1 MTAARAA
8 GLPPVHPVDAGGT
21 AAPAMAVLPPLAADG
36 AASLAPH
43 PAADLVAWAG
53 LLAALGEPAWLVCAS
68 RGTVLAANAEA
79 GRLLGQPASTLP
91 GQPAELL
98 LATPE
103 DLAYWADLRAGGQA
117 LPLVSDT
124 VLLDGAGLLRHV
136 TRHIQPLPAA
146 PARPGTP
153 ALPPLLVRLQD
164 RSAQQRE
171 QQSRDLLVSELA
183 ATLESTADGIL
194 VTDLAGRISGFN
206 RRFAQIWGLPETL
219 LNQRQDAAIF
229 DWMGRNVLDPARYQQ
244 ALALVGQA
252 GQPEVPEAITLR
264 SGRVLERVSQPQL
277 CAGRPCGRVW
287 SFRDRTE
294 LATAARHIQALSTT
308 DTLTGLAN
316 RRELAAGLDA
326 AILQARGTAGHMAL
340 LLLDLDRF
348 KLINDSLGQAGADQ
362 VLVDCADRL
371 KAAMR
376 QGDILARVGGDQFAL
391 LVHEADSHGAA
402 ATARRLLEAVSRP
415 CSVQGLQFTLTCSLG
430 VAVFPQDG
438 SSAEA
443 LTRHAE
449 SAMHQAKHNGRSCF
463 RFHQPQADDGQRQRM
478 RLDHAMRQAL
488 IAQRFRLHYQPQINL
503 RTGAVVGAEALIRW
517 RDPELGEI
525 SPGQFIP
532 VAEATGF
539 IINIGDWVLEQ
550 AVRQAARWHR
560 HGLVMPVAVNVS
572 ALQFQQA
579 DFNQRVLAV
588 LQEHKLPPALLELE
602 LTESI
607 LVQDADVALAR
618 LAELSQAG
626 LRLSIDDFGTGYSSL
641 AYLKRFP
648 INRLKIDR
656 SFVAGVPADTS
667 DGAIVRAVVQLAQ
680 ALNMTVIA
688 EGVETEAQRLFL
700 RDLGCDEYQGFLFA
714 PALDALSFEAR
725 VKGGSLRGPKPR
737 LSLVVR

>member
-8 GLPPVHPVDAGGT
+8 GLPPVHPLDGGGM
-21 AAPAMAVLPPLAADG
+21 AAPPALAALPPQ
-36 AASLAPH
+36 H
-43 PAADLVAWAG
+43 TAADLAAWAG
-53 LLAALGEPAWLVCAS
+53 LLAALGEPAWLVCAH
-68 RGTVLAANAEA
+68 RGTVLAANAET

-124 VLLDGAGLLRHV
+124 VLLDGAGVLRHV
-136 TRHIQPLPAA
+136 TRHIHPLPPA
-146 PARPGTP
+146 PAQPKPG
-153 ALPPLLVRLQD
+153 AAAQPPLLVRLQD

-171 QQSRDLLVSELA
+171 QQSRELLLSELA

-206 RRFAQIWGLPETL
+206 HRFAQIWGLPEAL
-219 LNQRQDAAIF
+219 LSQREDAAIF
-229 DWMGRNVLDPARYQQ
+229 DWMGRNVLDPVRYQQ

-252 GQPEVPEAITLR
+252 GLAETPETITLR

-294 LATAARHIQALSTT
+294 LASATRHIQTLSTT
-308 DTLTGLAN
+308 DALTGLAN
-316 RRELAAGLDA
+316 RHQLAAGLDA
-326 AILQARGTAGHMAL
+326 DIQQARGAAGHMAL

-348 KLINDSLGQAGADQ
+348 KQINDSLGQAGADQ

-371 KAAMR
+371 KATMR

-402 ATARRLLEAVSRP
+402 ATARRLLDAVSRP
-415 CSVQGLQFTLTCSLG
+415 CSAQGLQFTLTCSLG

-449 SAMHQAKHNGRSCF
+449 SAMQQAKHNGRGCF
-463 RFHQPQADDGQRQRM
+463 RFHQPQPDDDQRQRM

-503 RTGAVVGAEALIRW
+503 QTGAVVGAEALIRW

-532 VAEATGF
+532 VAESTGF

-550 AVRQAARWHR
+550 AVRQASRWR
-560 HGLVMPVAVNVS
+560 HQGLVMPLAVNVS

-588 LQEHKLPPALLELE
+588 LQEHKLPAALLELE

-607 LVQDADVALAR
+607 LVQDADDALTR
-618 LAELSQAG
+618 LSELSRAG
-626 LRLSIDDFGTGYSSL
+626 VRLSIDDFGTGYSSL

-656 SFVAGVPADTS
+656 SFVAGVPNDSS

-680 ALNMTVIA
+680 ALSMTVIA
-688 EGVETEAQRLFL
+688 EGVETDAQRLFL
-700 RDLGCDEYQGFLFA
+700 RDLGCDEYQGFLYA

-725 VKGGSLRGPKPR
+725 VRAGGQRGPKPQ